1 MARHVTRRG
10 QSPEAE
16 GGHRGSSGVASIAP
30 RESKIRPDHAPESP
44 QQIGSMI
51 SLLSPLPPPSLFPPA
66 VVSAP
71 DELVRGFA
79 VGVVWMASKQLQ
91 LGFACTDLS
100 LHSTAQLPSLL
111 LRSPVSLYPTGQH
124 IEAEPSQHTGRHWES
139 VNSWMRWMVDGRRP
153 GARRSSKQSG
163 GPTGAGSPEAEPRAP
178 PIRSSWLSPG
188 HRHAHGRGPRGSR
201 SEIR

>member
-10 QSPEAE
+10 QSPE

-51 SLLSPLPPPSLFPPA
+51 SLQSSPPSLAFPPA

-79 VGVVWMASKQLQ
+79 VGVWCGWQASN
-91 LGFACTDLS
+91 CS
-100 LHSTAQLPSLL
+100 
-111 LRSPVSLYPTGQH
+111 
-124 IEAEPSQHTGRHWES
+124 
-139 VNSWMRWMVDGRRP
+139 
-153 GARRSSKQSG
+153 
-163 GPTGAGSPEAEPRAP
+163 
-178 PIRSSWLSPG
+178 
-188 HRHAHGRGPRGSR
+188 
-201 SEIR
+201 